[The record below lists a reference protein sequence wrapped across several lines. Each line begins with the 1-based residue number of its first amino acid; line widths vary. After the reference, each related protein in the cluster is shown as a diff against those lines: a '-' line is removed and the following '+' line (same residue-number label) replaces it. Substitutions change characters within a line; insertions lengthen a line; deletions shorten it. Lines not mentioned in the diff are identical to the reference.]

1 MFERREYQQRDFT
14 YATSQIRQM
23 QSKRT
28 TDLYSNQMQS
38 ILINNYQQ
46 AYSQSQPININ
57 KK

>member
-28 TDLYSNQMQS
+28 TDLYSNQMQA